1 MNGMKKGTMNVLR
14 GKVTPSIAI
23 TVVAAL
29 LAGCAPP
36 TSGKSD
42 NVLTYLESAWF
53 NNLYPPAAG
62 FYPNGGVVNQITDR
76 LLYQDPETLEL
87 HPWIAT
93 DLPEINEDA
102 TVFTFDIRTDVTYSD
117 GTPMT
122 AQNIVDNFDLYGL
135 GDKERLFNVSEQIS
149 NYERGEVVDEDTV
162 RFYFSKPSPGFAQAA
177 SSYNAGLLA
186 NASLKLRSEDFGPGN
201 AVNVI
206 GSGPFVVE
214 SETLGTDLVLRAR
227 EDYDWAP
234 PVLEQQGRARLDG
247 IHYTFAAEEAVR
259 SGALISGQADMVRE
273 ISAPVEPHLKNHG
286 IQVVSASTNGMSNQL
301 AFRFNHPLLQDIRV
315 RKALIHGINR
325 EEILRVLYSDSYP
338 LATGPMASTALGY
351 TEKAGEY
358 TFDPELSREL
368 LDSAGWLPGPD
379 GIRVKDG
386 QRLSLWINYA
396 QPQPRSKELV
406 TMAQSDLRELGIE
419 LNMVAGDRATQNA
432 AVKDIDRVQIMHTV
446 VGRADYDVIVSH
458 LSLKRRDA
466 LLNNAGDDTP
476 VDPTLE
482 ELLSTISSTA
492 DAQGREAASHAVQD
506 YLTEQ
511 AYVLPLFEEPQ
522 VYALAPHVKGFDTE
536 AVARPSFYSVYFENG
551 EDEEVT
557 AKEAKS

>member
-1 MNGMKKGTMNVLR
+1 MNVFR
-14 GKVTPSIAI
+14 GKVTPPIAI
-23 TVVAAL
+23 ALVAAL

-42 NVLTYLESAWF
+42 NVLTYLESSWF

-162 RFYFSKPSPGFAQAA
+162 RFYFSKPSPGFAQAT

-186 NASLKLRSEDFGPGN
+186 DASLKLRSEDFGPGN

-206 GSGPFVVE
+206 ASGPFVVE

-234 PVLEQQGRARLDG
+234 PVLEHQGRARLDG
-247 IHYTFAAEEAVR
+247 IHYTLAAEEAVR

-273 ISAPVEPHLKNHG
+273 ISAPVEPHLENHG

-351 TEKAGEY
+351 KEEPGEY
-358 TFDPELSREL
+358 TFDPDLSREL
-368 LDSAGWLPGPD
+368 LDSAGWVPGPD

-386 QRLSLWINYA
+386 QRLSLWVNYA

-406 TMAQSDLRELGIE
+406 TMVQSDLRELGIE

-511 AYVLPLFEEPQ
+511 AYVLPMFEEPQ

-551 EDEEVT
+551 KDEEVT

>member
-1 MNGMKKGTMNVLR
+1 MNGMKKGTMNVLS
-14 GKVTPSIAI
+14 GKVTPPIAI
-23 TVVAAL
+23 AVVAAL

-87 HPWIAT
+87 YPWIAT

-162 RFYFSKPSPGFAQAA
+162 RFYFSKPSPGFAQAT

-186 NASLKLRSEDFGPGN
+186 DASLKLRSEDFGPGN

-206 GSGPFVVE
+206 ASGPFVVE

-234 PVLEQQGRARLDG
+234 PVLEHQGRARLDG
-247 IHYTFAAEEAVR
+247 IHYTLAAEEAVR

-338 LATGPMASTALGY
+338 PATGPMASTALGY

-358 TFDPELSREL
+358 TFDPDLSREL
-368 LDSAGWLPGPD
+368 LDSAGWVPGPD

-386 QRLSLWINYA
+386 QRLSLWVNYA

-406 TMAQSDLRELGIE
+406 TMVQSDLRELGIE

-511 AYVLPLFEEPQ
+511 AYVLPMFEEPQ
-522 VYALAPHVKGFDTE
+522 VYALAPYVKGFAPE

-551 EDEEVT
+551 KDEEGT
-557 AKEAKS
+557 AKEAEN

>member
-1 MNGMKKGTMNVLR
+1 MKKGTMNVFR
-14 GKVTPSIAI
+14 GKVTPPIAI
-23 TVVAAL
+23 ALVAAL

-42 NVLTYLESAWF
+42 NVLTYLESSWF

-162 RFYFSKPSPGFAQAA
+162 RFYFSKPSPGFAQAT

-186 NASLKLRSEDFGPGN
+186 DASLKLRSEDFGPGN

-206 GSGPFVVE
+206 ASGPFVVE

-234 PVLEQQGRARLDG
+234 PVLEHQGRARLDG
-247 IHYTFAAEEAVR
+247 IHYTLAAEEAVR

-273 ISAPVEPHLKNHG
+273 ISAPVEPHLENHG

-351 TEKAGEY
+351 KEEPGEY
-358 TFDPELSREL
+358 TFDPDLSREL
-368 LDSAGWLPGPD
+368 LDSAGWVPGPD

-386 QRLSLWINYA
+386 QRLSLWVNYA

-406 TMAQSDLRELGIE
+406 TMVQSDLRELGIE

-511 AYVLPLFEEPQ
+511 AYVLPMFEEPQ

-551 EDEEVT
+551 KDEEVT

>member
-1 MNGMKKGTMNVLR
+1 MNGTKKGTMNEFR
-14 GKVTPSIAI
+14 GKVKPPIAI
-23 TVVAAL
+23 AVVAAL

-162 RFYFSKPSPGFAQAA
+162 RFYFSKPSPGFAQAT

-186 NASLKLRSEDFGPGN
+186 DASLQLRSEDFGPGN

-206 GSGPFVVE
+206 ASGPFVVE

-234 PVLEQQGRARLDG
+234 PVLEHQGRARLDG
-247 IHYTFAAEEAVR
+247 IHYTLAAEEAVR

-273 ISAPVEPHLKNHG
+273 ISAPVEPHLNNHG

-351 TEKAGEY
+351 KEEPGEY
-358 TFDPELSREL
+358 TFDPDLSREL
-368 LDSAGWLPGPD
+368 LDSAGWVPGPD

-386 QRLSLWINYA
+386 QRLSLWVNYA

-406 TMAQSDLRELGIE
+406 TMVQSDLRELGIE

-522 VYALAPHVKGFDTE
+522 VYALAPYVKGFETE

-551 EDEEVT
+551 KDEEGT
-557 AKEAKS
+557 AKEAKN